1 METNCLICDSVSGKK
16 RISPGP
22 KIFSGKFWGI
32 EHVYPTLVRGWL
44 VLVLK
49 RHVESLDSLTD
60 EEWKEWQALTKKCC
74 KILKD
79 ILKCEKEYVMIICE
93 KPGFEHI
100 HTHIIPISS
109 ALPDELRGTK
119 IFSLLD
125 DESKLSKKSIT
136 DNCELLIPLFN
147 STN

>member
-1 METNCLICDSVSGKK
+1 METNCLICKSVSGTK

-22 KIFSGKFWGI
+22 KIFSGEFWDI

-49 RHVESLDSLTD
+49 RHVESLDSLTSQ
-60 EEWKEWQALTKKCC
+60 EWLEWFILTKKACQ
-74 KILKD
+74 ILKS
-79 ILKCEKEYVMIICE
+79 ILHSKKEYVMTICE

-109 ALPDELRGTK
+109 TLPDELRGTK

-125 DESKLSKKSIT
+125 DENKLSKKSIT

-147 STN
+147 SAD